1 MKAFEVLKTKIA
13 GSVNELKNFDWN
25 DLGDIETI
33 GVWPNV
39 VKFVLGIVLFVACL
53 GAGYWFHV
61 KDLQARLVT
70 VQGAETGLRNDLES
84 KAVLAA
90 NLEAYRQQLLDM
102 EEDFGSLLAQLP
114 GETEVPGLLEDIS
127 ETGLGSGIVFDS
139 IQLQPEQAQEFYIEL
154 PINIQVN
161 GAYHDFGA
169 FVSAVASL
177 PRIVTLHDFR
187 INAGE
192 NRSDLS
198 MQIIARTYRFRSD
211 DE

>member
-1 MKAFEVLKTKIA
+1 MKALEVLKTKINS
-13 GSVNELKNFDWN
+13 SVNELKNFDWN

-39 VKFVLGIVLFVACL
+39 VKFVLGVVLFVACL

-61 KDLQARLVT
+61 KDLQARLVS
-70 VQGAETGLRNDLES
+70 VQAAETGLRNDLES

-90 NLEAYRQQLLDM
+90 NLEAYRQQLANM

-127 ETGLGSGIVFDS
+127 ETGLGSGIEFDS
-139 IQLQPEQAQEFYIEL
+139 IQLQPEQVQEFYIEL

-161 GAYHDFGA
+161 GAFHDFGA

-187 INAGE
+187 INAGD

-198 MQIIARTYRFRSD
+198 MQIIARTYRYRSD
-211 DE
+211 GQ

>member
-1 MKAFEVLKTKIA
+1 MKALEVLKTKINS
-13 GSVNELKNFDWN
+13 SVNELKNFDWN

-39 VKFVLGIVLFVACL
+39 VKFVLGVVLFVACL

-61 KDLQARLVT
+61 KDLQARLVS
-70 VQGAETGLRNDLES
+70 VQAAKTGLRNDLES

-90 NLEAYRQQLLDM
+90 NLEAYRQQLANM

-127 ETGLGSGIVFDS
+127 ETGLGSGIEFDS
-139 IQLQPEQAQEFYIEL
+139 IQLQPEQVQEFYIEL

-161 GAYHDFGA
+161 GAFHDFGA

-187 INAGE
+187 INAGD

-198 MQIIARTYRFRSD
+198 MQIIARTYRYRSD
-211 DE
+211 GQ

>member
-1 MKAFEVLKTKIA
+1 MKTLEVLKTKIT

-39 VKFVLGIVLFVACL
+39 VKFVLGVVLFVACL
-53 GAGYWFHV
+53 GSGYWFHV

-90 NLEAYRQQLLDM
+90 NLEAYRQQLRDM

-127 ETGLGSGIVFDS
+127 ATGLGSGIEFDS
-139 IQLQPEQAQEFYIEL
+139 IQLQPEQTQEFYIEL

-198 MQIIARTYRFRSD
+198 MQIIARTYRYRAD